1 VVGELL
7 KNDGHHPVVFRMR
20 ANPKPDDFATI
31 HLAQST
37 VSEPHSGGV
46 NVVMIVNLLEL
57 KSGMRGIAS
66 K

>member
-1 VVGELL
+1 
-7 KNDGHHPVVFRMR
+7 MR